1 MEAAPVAI
9 GAMVSMADRD
19 PLDQLV
25 DAVCRA
31 HDPIERL
38 ASAVCAVFADAAK
51 RDGASQD
58 LHLRLATGS
67 RRAGS
72 CGPGWR
78 PGTTSRRCMTGWRPA
93 TACRRSGAEL
103 NGM

>member
-58 LHLRLATGS
+58 LHLRLADGIAQG
-67 RRAGS
+67 RELRA
-72 CGPGWR
+72 R
-78 PGTTSRRCMTGWRPA
+78 MEARYDIPA
-93 TACRRSGAEL
+93 MYDRLAARG
-103 NGM
+103 GMSALWC